1 MGFWVFYRMD
11 QDTLDREHATQ
22 GESGISAQA
31 YQLLKPQEASNGSHA
46 SHAGM
51 D

>member
-11 QDTLDREHATQ
+11 QDTPDREHATR
-22 GESGISAQA
+22 GESAISAQA
-31 YQLLKPQEASNGSHA
+31 YQLLTPQEASNGCA